1 MEPRRLGAEGGLT
14 PSFVRPFLYALNR
27 MQANE
32 VLRPSQYMDRSRS
45 ILMDR
50 LGAAGGQPITTF
62 SRGCVGVIADHTHYF
77 KGFALVLRLQQGLAV
92 SMRHHQGS
100 RSRLVVEGVADV
112 IQFDMSDTEQSGFAK
127 LLACLFEASGIERGF
142 QVDISIVG
150 AIPTGLG
157 AAFHAACA
165 VGFLDALH
173 RVAAATASNGLS
185 IEEPS
190 FDSESFRT
198 QLREQ
203 SVKGLTS
210 WYGHRFSPA
219 FVIGTLAS
227 EDMDSFILVDT
238 GTFEFLPV
246 EVESSN
252 RPGWAIL
259 EASHDWTKPMKA
271 SQGRFKAAT
280 KALAELQKK
289 AFPNVDSLRDLEH
302 RDLDQAVGSVGRKS
316 RPVLK
321 HLVSENRNVQKM
333 VLALRKGD
341 WQFFGALMLISQAS
355 KRQDWDTSGELH
367 DLVTR
372 TAESAS
378 LDGIFGVVQTGEG
391 GCMLVAGQ
399 PFSLPSFL
407 DSLREATAS
416 HTTEEIET
424 FII

>member
-1 MEPRRLGAEGGLT
+1 MSDMEPRRLGSEGGMT

-62 SRGCVGVIADHTHYF
+62 SRGCVGVVADHTHYF
-77 KGFALVLRLQQGLAV
+77 KGFALLLRLQQGLAV
-92 SMRHHQGS
+92 SMRSHDGE
-100 RSRLVVEGVADV
+100 RSRMVVEGVPDI
-112 IQFDMSDTEQSGFAK
+112 IQFDLSDAGQSGFAG
-127 LLACLFEASGIERGF
+127 LLASLFHASGIEKGL

-165 VGFLDALH
+165 VSVLEALH
-173 RVAAATASNGLS
+173 RVVAIEASS
-185 IEEPS
+185 DEPS
-190 FDSESFRT
+190 LESESFRT
-198 QLREQ
+198 LLRDQ
-203 SVKGLTS
+203 SIEGLTS

-219 FVIGTLAS
+219 YVIGTLAS
-227 EDMDSFILVDT
+227 DDVDSFLLVDT
-238 GTFEFLPV
+238 GTFEFLPI
-246 EVESSN
+246 EIESSN

-259 EASHDWTKPMKA
+259 ETSHDWTQPMEA
-271 SQGRFKAAT
+271 SIGRFRSAQ
-280 KALAELQKK
+280 KALADLQKK
-289 AFPNVDSLRDLEH
+289 AFSEVSSLRDLEH
-302 RDLDQAVGSVGRKS
+302 RDLDRAVSLVGRIS

-321 HLVSENRNVQKM
+321 HLVTENRNVQKM
-333 VLALRKGD
+333 VVALRKGD

-355 KRQDWDTSGELH
+355 KQQDWNTAGELH

-399 PFSLPSFL
+399 PFSLPAFL
-407 DSLREATAS
+407 DSLREAATS

>member
-1 MEPRRLGAEGGLT
+1 MEPRRLGSEGGLT

-45 ILMDR
+45 ILTDR

-77 KGFALVLRLQQGLAV
+77 KGFALLLRLHQGLAV
-92 SMRHHQGS
+92 SMRRHQSG
-100 RSRLVVEGVADV
+100 RSRLVIEGVPDV
-112 IQFDMSDTEQSGFAK
+112 IQFDISDAAQSGFAG
-127 LLACLFEASGIERGF
+127 LLASLFVASEIERGL

-165 VGFLDALH
+165 VSVLEALH
-173 RVAAATASNGLS
+173 QVAATEAST
-185 IEEPS
+185 EKPS
-190 FDSESFRT
+190 LASESFRT
-198 QLREQ
+198 QLRDQ
-203 SVKGLTS
+203 SIQGLAT

-219 FVIGTLAS
+219 YVIGTLAS
-227 EDMDSFILVDT
+227 DDIDSFILVDT
-238 GTFEFLPV
+238 GTLEFLPI
-246 EVESSN
+246 EIESSS
-252 RPGWAIL
+252 RPGWAII
-259 EASHDWTKPMKA
+259 ETSHDWTQPMKA
-271 SQGRFKAAT
+271 SVGRFEAAT

-289 AFPNVDSLRDLEH
+289 AFPNVSSLRDLEH
-302 RDLDQAVGSVGRKS
+302 RDLERAVSAVGRKS

-341 WQFFGALMLISQAS
+341 WQFFGALMFISQAS
-355 KRQDWDTSGELH
+355 KQQDWNTSGELH
-367 DLVTR
+367 DLMTR
-372 TAESAS
+372 SAESAS

-399 PFSLPSFL
+399 PFSLPAFL
-407 DSLREATAS
+407 DSVREATTS